1 MVCQSLT
8 FLQKWVKKS
17 SILSSSFLIPACG
30 VRDMR
35 TQSWCWLHS
44 LLQCWQQLPTSSACF
59 SVYCTNY
66 WYMIIGDN
74 NHRSWSKCLGLNHLS
89 SLLMV
94 LSADKASRLRF
105 LLPDKS
111 WMGKMESDMLQK
123 EDYLPEGEIIKHW
136 WFLLIQLPSIQLH
149 LPPCSYV
156 FCLSGQLQ
164 LILLLLQH
172 AAIFQASSCHRTLQR
187 NERKGRLCCRSEEQ
201 IVVWIVIRNGS

>member
-1 MVCQSLT
+1 MVSEIWEHNLGADST
-8 FLQKWVKKS
+8 VYFNVDNNS
-17 SILSSSFLIPACG
+17 
-30 VRDMR
+30 
-35 TQSWCWLHS
+35 
-44 LLQCWQQLPTSSACF
+44 QLPLHVFLSTGL
-59 SVYCTNY
+59 
-66 WYMIIGDN
+66 IIDIWLLGDN

-123 EDYLPEGEIIKHW
+123 ENYLPEGEIIKHW

-149 LPPCSYV
+149 LPPYSYV